1 MAIRKLLTGQS
12 QQAHAKDRSKSVVMA
27 LVAKRCRPHAVTSL
41 SRPRSTVDTIVK
53 TFQIT
58 PRVTYVKKMG
68 PQNSAKKLRV
78 RVRKLRQLANRSVP
92 VVSHG

>member
-1 MAIRKLLTGQS
+1 MAIRKLPTGQS
-12 QQAHAKDRSKSVVMA
+12 QQAHARDRSKSVVMT
-27 LVAKRCRPHAVTSL
+27 LVAKRYRPHAVTSL
-41 SRPRSTVDTIVK
+41 SRPRSTIDTIVK

-58 PRVTYVKKMG
+58 PRITYARKMG